1 MMSPISWILHHW
13 QKAGGGGIKGDTHT
27 HTKNKKHENGPS
39 LKIWLL
45 FLEWY
50 FLFYLAVCCQCS
62 YFYHFFSPSGVLFVL
77 DVDYY
82 KDGKISSS
90 SSELHGSL
98 VVMACIK
105 LAPREQGSGWTS
117 LEGGRGGKE
126 PTKSSMHEFSKRSL
140 HPGSFYTSSTF
151 PLVRFYILVCS
162 KSYWIY
168 NKGRAVATPALRHMK
183 TLNHIQ

>member
-1 MMSPISWILHHW
+1 
-13 QKAGGGGIKGDTHT
+13 
-27 HTKNKKHENGPS
+27 
-39 LKIWLL
+39 
-45 FLEWY
+45 
-50 FLFYLAVCCQCS
+50 
-62 YFYHFFSPSGVLFVL
+62 
-77 DVDYY
+77 
-82 KDGKISSS
+82 
-90 SSELHGSL
+90 
-98 VVMACIK
+98 MACIK

-117 LEGGRGGKE
+117 LEEKINKKNE
-126 PTKSSMHEFSKRSL
+126 PTKSSLHEFSKKSL